1 MNEIME
7 MLERADVDMKFQARE
22 GRYAKKSRD
31 HAVVGS
37 EPTGDG
43 RAGDAQVC
51 GQGFGRDAATMEGGL
66 QKGKAALRKRI
77 RNGHFHDHGR
87 AVCGSRSSIRK
98 IETDAMA
105 AYLEQPA
112 DQRQLHV
119 ILGQPMVH
127 GLAGQVHR
135 FRKSDGGMACRIH
148 EINKKLQM
156 GDIPSP
162 ILEVACRLCFML
174 IGHFQNHQ
182 TIQQGSSWLS
192 GYRVIKLS

>member
-7 MLERADVDMKFQARE
+7 MSERADVDMKFQARE
-22 GRYAKKSRD
+22 GRYAEKGRD

-43 RAGDAQVC
+43 RAGEAQVC

-66 QKGKAALRKRI
+66 QKGKAALRERI
-77 RNGHFHDHGR
+77 RNGHVHDHGR
-87 AVCGSRSSIRK
+87 AVCRSRSSIRE
-98 IETDAMA
+98 IEADAVA
-105 AYLEQPA
+105 AHLEQPA

-127 GLAGQVHR
+127 GLAGQAHR

-162 ILEVACRLCFML
+162 ILEVTCRLCLML
-174 IGHFQNHQ
+174 IRHFQNHQ
-182 TIQQGSSWLS
+182 TIQPGSSWLS
-192 GYRVIKLS
+192 GCQL